1 MIKDIKNVFEK
12 DPAARSVLEVLLCY
26 PGLHALWAH
35 RLSNW
40 FWRHKLKFFG
50 RLNSHL
56 ARFVTQIEI
65 HPGATIGRR
74 FFIDH
79 GCGVVIGET
88 SVIGDDV
95 LIYKGVVL
103 GGTSLS
109 KDKRHPTL
117 EDGVVV
123 GTNAV
128 VLGDI
133 TIGQNSR
140 IGAGSVVVKSVPAE
154 STVVGVPGRVMEE
167 KQHTDLLD
175 HGQLPDP
182 LVAALKAYNE
192 TIAVLEKRL
201 TELEKKTNR

>member
-1 MIKDIKNVFEK
+1 MINDIKNVFKK

-35 RLSNW
+35 RFSNW
-40 FWRHKLKFFG
+40 LWRHNLKFFG

-56 ARFVTQIEI
+56 ARFFTQIEI
-65 HPGATIGRR
+65 HPGATIGQR

-88 SVIGDDV
+88 TVIKNDV

-109 KDKRHPTL
+109 KGKRHPTL

-133 TIGQNSR
+133 IIGQNAR

-154 STVVGVPGRVMEE
+154 SSVVGVPGRVVE
-167 KQHTDLLD
+167 KKHHTDILD

-182 LVAALKAYNE
+182 LVAALKIYSEALE
-192 TIAVLEKRL
+192 ELEKRISD
-201 TELEKKTNR
+201 LEK